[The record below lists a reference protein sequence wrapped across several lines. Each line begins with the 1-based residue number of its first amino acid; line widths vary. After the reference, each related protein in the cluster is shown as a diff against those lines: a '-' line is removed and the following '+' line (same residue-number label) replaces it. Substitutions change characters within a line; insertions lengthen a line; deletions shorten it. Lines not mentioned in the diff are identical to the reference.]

1 MNLLHVIVKNS
12 VIGFSYS
19 EVPLSVYGKEICEK
33 SLIVIYW
40 GLKLAMSFFS
50 SLSSLAKRVL
60 SLIHTISQENV
71 TSNLIEIHSGK
82 QQR

>member
-1 MNLLHVIVKNS
+1 MNLLYVILKNLVS
-12 VIGFSYS
+12 GLHIQYPYRCTVRKFF
-19 EVPLSVYGKEICEK
+19 ER

-71 TSNLIEIHSGK
+71 MSNLTEIHSGK